1 MTRPLSVL
9 SVLLWHIQQ
18 CKLRLS
24 PFEQH
29 GVPFPHSCRKRYTP
43 DKYSCR
49 QPPIS
54 VSASFWVSFC
64 SPTADTDRHCRQVW
78 QGADYLSRTAGTL
91 RRTSVGLSAEARP
104 PAASSWCV
112 QNTFHPVTTYAHIP
126 HTGNVFPSASLQN
139 TSCIAPPSQMA
150 ATDR

>member
-1 MTRPLSVL
+1 MPLKSITGYTVAQTPPSSV
-9 SVLLWHIQQ
+9 SVAW
-18 CKLRLS
+18 
-24 PFEQH
+24 H
-29 GVPFPHSCRKRYTP
+29 GVFPCRCRKRYTP
-43 DKYSCR
+43 DRCSYLL
-49 QPPIS
+49 PPAFG
-54 VSASFWVSFC
+54 SACFWVSSRF
-64 SPTADTDRHCRQVW
+64 PTDGTDRHCRRAW